1 MKPLTGTPMGE
12 AVDSL
17 PNRRSLAK
25 LQTRQKVL
33 AAARQMFAQQGYEG
47 ATIRDIATAAG
58 MSTGAVFA
66 NFTDKSDLFCDIMN
80 TDVESLVAAM
90 EEAVAGE
97 TGVESALTTLFNA
110 GYRFYQSQLP
120 MARAAFSVAWTPDHG
135 HVVRNLPSLRQ
146 LKAMIT
152 DQLEAGVARGELV
165 SQAEI
170 PLRTSMLFN
179 IFLSNFPPAIF
190 HGCAPEELEARAR
203 NQVRIVLAGA
213 LKA

>member
-1 MKPLTGTPMGE
+1 MKPLTGTPTGE

-17 PNRRSLAK
+17 PNRRALAK

-33 AAARQMFAQQGYEG
+33 TAARQMFAQEGYEG

-80 TDVESLVAAM
+80 TDMKSLIAAM
-90 EEAVAGE
+90 EEAVARE
-97 TGVESALTTLFNA
+97 TAVEAALTTLFTA
-110 GYRFYQSQLP
+110 GYDFYQSQLP
-120 MARAAFSVAWTPDHG
+120 LARAAFSVAWTPDHG
-135 HVVRNLPSLRQ
+135 QEVRNLPSLAR
-146 LKAMIT
+146 LRVLIS

-165 SQAEI
+165 AEAEI

-179 IFLSNFPPAIF
+179 AFLSNFPPAIF
-190 HGCAPEELEARAR
+190 NGFGPDALEARAR
-203 NQVRIVLAGA
+203 DQVRILLAGA
-213 LKA
+213 LKT

>member
-1 MKPLTGTPMGE
+1 MTPCTGIPKGE
-12 AVDSL
+12 AFDSL
-17 PNRRSLAK
+17 PNRRAQAK

-33 AAARQMFAQQGYEG
+33 VAARQMFAQQGYEG

-80 TDVESLVAAM
+80 TDMESLVAAM
-90 EEAVAGE
+90 EDAVAGE
-97 TGVESALTTLFNA
+97 TRVEPALTNLFTA

-120 MARAAFSVAWTPDHG
+120 LARAAFSVAWTPGHG
-135 HVVRNLPSLRQ
+135 HVVRNLPSLRR
-146 LKAMIT
+146 LKAMIAE
-152 DQLEAGVARGELV
+152 QLEAGVARGELV
-165 SQAEI
+165 AEAEI

-179 IFLSNFPPAIF
+179 VFLSNFPPAIF
-190 HGCAPEELEARAR
+190 QGCASDELESRAR

-213 LKA
+213 LKD